1 MYRSI
6 VLPLFPV
13 RPSRLS
19 SQNRKQSIQSEHC
32 SRKGREGSLLKSNL
46 TETDNCG
53 IWNLSCK
60 SYSKPFC
67 GHLSNLMRS
76 YKIWLIISFYQTRAQ
91 CLAGNLT
98 FPTFIERSKKDH
110 LGAHKKS
117 YNWPPLSPKCNQ
129 LCFLLHRN
137 KSRNLAARSKSIC
150 IDCRCLAIVSSV
162 NKYWCNH
169 FLPARPLHPGWA

>member
-6 VLPLFPV
+6 VLSLFPV

-32 SRKGREGSLLKSNL
+32 SRMGGEGSLPKSNL
-46 TETDNCG
+46 TETDSSVAFETRAVKVTV
-53 IWNLSCK
+53 NLSVAICLIWWDRIK
-60 SYSKPFC
+60 FDWSFHYFKRVRNVWPETWLFQHSYRTLEK
-67 GHLSNLMRS
+67 RS
-76 YKIWLIISFYQTRAQ
+76 F
-91 CLAGNLT
+91 GN
-98 FPTFIERSKKDH
+98 IQKK
-110 LGAHKKS
+110 LQ
-117 YNWPPLSPKCNQ
+117 LSPKCNQ

-137 KSRNLAARSKSIC
+137 KSHNLAARSKSIC

-169 FLPARPLHPGWA
+169 FLPTRPLHPGWA

>member
-6 VLPLFPV
+6 VLSLFPV

-32 SRKGREGSLLKSNL
+32 SRMGREGSLQKSNL

-53 IWNLSCK
+53 IWNPSCK

-76 YKIWLIISFYQTRAQ
+76 YKIWLIIHYFKRVRTMFGRRLDFSNIHRTLEKRSFGSIQ
-91 CLAGNLT
+91 
-98 FPTFIERSKKDH
+98 KK
-110 LGAHKKS
+110 LQ
-117 YNWPPLSPKCNQ
+117 LSPKCNQ

-169 FLPARPLHPGWA
+169 FLPARPLHPGSA